1 MIVRKLSPCIY
12 FFLRG
17 GPFPAYEHYRLYLST
32 LPELKTGHIGRSE
45 QQYVST
51 LIWCILSLLRKRNR
65 VYIHHPRF
73 HTLKMK
79 VDDFLRVF
87 VLKPFLQSSKRKN
100 QEMNCIFTYLP
111 SIHISSLPPKKGR
124 TKKWT
129 IVPPPMWFFN
139 SYLAETGTGVPN
151 LSLQVSVKG
160 HGQSRGDGPLET
172 QVFSVIGFDRLG
184 V

>member
-65 VYIHHPRF
+65 VYIHHARF

-111 SIHISSLPPKKGR
+111 SIHISSLTPKKEEPRNELLCHPRCDFSILTLWKPVPGSQTFHCKPPLKATAKAEVMGR
-124 TKKWT
+124 WRPK
-129 IVPPPMWFFN
+129 FF
-139 SYLAETGTGVPN
+139 
-151 LSLQVSVKG
+151 
-160 HGQSRGDGPLET
+160 RW
-172 QVFSVIGFDRLG
+172 
-184 V
+184 